1 MAGPS
6 SLTVEQRAAAIK
18 LFDDGWA
25 RRSVATRLGVSV
37 WAVGRLYD
45 LWRVRGGAALVRK
58 RRSDRSP
65 SSSNSRWCNGSWL
78 VRRSSTSPV
87 SSTYRRRDRKL
98 LRTPQGGNVPP
109 HPLPQPRGFTT
120 TLDDYITWFNTSRGH
135 SHCEVLSPVQ
145 YRAQT
150 LAA

>member
-6 SLTVEQRAAAIK
+6 SLTEEQRAAAIE

-58 RRSDRSP
+58 PSKRSFSFEF
-65 SSSNSRWCNGSWL
+65 
-78 VRRSSTSPV
+78 
-87 SSTYRRRDRKL
+87 KL
-98 LRTPQGGNVPP
+98 EV
-109 HPLPQPRGFTT
+109 

-135 SHCEVLSPVQ
+135 THCEVLSPVQ
-145 YRAQT
+145 YRTQT